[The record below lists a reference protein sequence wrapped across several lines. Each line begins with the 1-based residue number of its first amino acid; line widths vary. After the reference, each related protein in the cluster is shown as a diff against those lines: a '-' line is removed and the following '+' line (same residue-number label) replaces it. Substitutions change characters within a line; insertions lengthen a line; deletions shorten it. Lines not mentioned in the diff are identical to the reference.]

1 MIRTKTVVF
10 FSNSFPNDRQPH
22 RGVFVEQ
29 RVAAASRKVNPVIVC
44 PLPWVPKIGLLKKYP
59 SHYLFALI
67 PREYDYH
74 GFHVYS
80 PKYPVVPKVPWLS
93 PWSMAL
99 GAYPVF
105 RKLKSRE
112 HIDVINAQ
120 NAFPEG
126 VAAVWLGKM
135 LDLPVVISALGSD
148 INEAHQD
155 RLRLRMTV
163 NALQQARQVTAVSR
177 RLKQKIIDMG
187 IEPGRVHYIPN
198 GVDAELF
205 NPAERSACRKELGID
220 DRKKVLLFVGKFRP
234 VKGIEYLL
242 DALRILKGRNK
253 LDFDTLLVGSGPLEP
268 KYRLAIES
276 WGLNDHVVFAGNR
289 RHEEIGTWM
298 GAADLFCLP
307 SLKEGMPNVVLE
319 ALACGCPVV
328 ASNVGGIPDMIKSG
342 TGILVPAADS
352 SALADALEKGFLSRW
367 DAGFIRE
374 SIRNMTWENTAAG
387 YVEAFS
393 RLNP

>member
-1 MIRTKTVVF
+1 M
-10 FSNSFPNDRQPH
+10 
-22 RGVFVEQ
+22 EQ
-29 RVAAASRKVNPVIVC
+29 RVAAVSRRVNPLIVC
-44 PLPWVPKIGLLKKYP
+44 PLPWVPQIDLLKRFR

-80 PKYPVVPKVPWLS
+80 PKYPVVPKVPWMS

-105 RKLKSRE
+105 RKLKRGM

-126 VAAVWLGKM
+126 IAAVRLGKR
-135 LDLPVVISALGSD
+135 LNLPVVISALGSD
-148 INEAHQD
+148 INEAGCSK
-155 RLRLRMTV
+155 LRLRMTV

-177 RLKQKIIDMG
+177 RLRQKIIDMG
-187 IEPGRVHYIPN
+187 IEPERVHYIPN
-198 GVDAELF
+198 GVDPGLF
-205 NPAERSACRKELGID
+205 HPRDRSSCRRQLGLD

-242 DALRILKGRNK
+242 DALRLLKGENK
-253 LDFDTLLVGSGPLEP
+253 LDFDTVLIGSGPLEQ
-268 KYRLAIES
+268 KYCRAIENY
-276 WGLNDHVVFAGNR
+276 GLNGRVVFAGNR
-289 RHEEIGTWM
+289 KHEEISTWM
-298 GAADLFCLP
+298 SAADLFCLP

-328 ASNVGGIPDMIKSG
+328 ASDVGGISDLIEG
-342 TGILVPAADS
+342 RNGILVPAADS
-352 SALADALEKGFLSRW
+352 SALAGAVERGFVSDW
-367 DAGFIRE
+367 DAGLIRE
-374 SIRNMTWENTAAG
+374 SIRNMTWENTAAR

-393 RLNP
+393 S